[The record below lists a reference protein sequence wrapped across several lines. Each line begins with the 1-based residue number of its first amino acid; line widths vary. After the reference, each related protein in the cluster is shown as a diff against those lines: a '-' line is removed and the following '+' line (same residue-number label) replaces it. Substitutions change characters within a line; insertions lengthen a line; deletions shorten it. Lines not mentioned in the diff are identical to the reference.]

1 MASNDPSNDILARL
15 AHLRA
20 QLTPEGRRKAREA
33 QLREHL
39 SLFSDAGADI
49 DKADEDLLDLMAEQ
63 ALQGVDISKSHP
75 TFFRKLLANAALRRA
90 FLETLET
97 MERMQAGIPPASL
110 PSAALSEPPHYQEIL
125 NKVPPQPVVDWWHQ
139 QRWRVTWRQT
149 AAQLQSIFLPASP
162 SPTYRAEIDPTGD
175 IRYALFR
182 SQVDVEGFL
191 LDITLDAVHPAGA
204 DALNLTLAVAQASGM
219 PPLFATLS
227 WGSYRQTQTLTSTSL
242 TFPPLPIDQIL
253 DPTQEKIVAP
263 LNLVIETTPPT
274 A

>member
-1 MASNDPSNDILARL
+1 M
-15 AHLRA
+15 
-20 QLTPEGRRKAREA
+20 
-33 QLREHL
+33 REHL

-110 PSAALSEPPHYQEIL
+110 PSTALSELPPYQEIL
-125 NKVPPQPVVDWWHQ
+125 NKVPPQPLVDWWHR
-139 QRWRVTWRQT
+139 QRWRITWRQT
-149 AAQLQSIFLPASP
+149 AAQLQAIFLPASP
-162 SPTYRAEIDPTGD
+162 EPIYRAEIDPTGD

-191 LDITLDAVHPAGA
+191 LDVTLDAIHPAGT
-204 DALNLTLAVAQASGM
+204 DALNLVLAMAQADET
-219 PPLFATLS
+219 PPLFATLV
-227 WGSYRQTQTLTSTSL
+227 WGSYRHTQPITATPLY
-242 TFPPLPIDQIL
+242 FPPLPISQIL
-253 DPTQEKIVAP
+253 EPTQEKIVDS